1 MDIFLWLLIVEFLGL
16 VAFPFTYVL
25 FPVLKDRGF
34 GLAKPLGLLMLAY
47 PVWLLG
53 SLHLSASASVMPM
66 LVLVALTV
74 TAAVIVRC
82 KRA

>member
-25 FPVLKDRGF
+25 FPGLKDRGYGF
-34 GLAKPLGLLMLAY
+34 AKPLGLLMLAF

-53 SLHLSASASVMPM
+53 SLHLSAGPRIMPI

-74 TAAVIVRC
+74 VAV
-82 KRA
+82 